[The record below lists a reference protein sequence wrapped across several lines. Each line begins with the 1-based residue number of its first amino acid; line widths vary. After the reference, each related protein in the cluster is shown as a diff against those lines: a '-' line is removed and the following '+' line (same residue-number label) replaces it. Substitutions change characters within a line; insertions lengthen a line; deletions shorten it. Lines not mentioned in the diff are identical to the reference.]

1 MSALS
6 LFDVFSY
13 ADLVLAAMLYMMP
26 SPIPEALSLFH
37 ISVLAWKG
45 LAGVWP
51 FFNLIPQFIGPV
63 FFPVAIVIDLVSASL
78 VMMGQP
84 PFLAAHKEI
93 IAGMVLL
100 KGVFSALTQL
110 AMTSG

>member
-1 MSALS
+1 LGALS

-26 SPIPEALSLFH
+26 PPVPEALSLFH

-51 FFNLIPQFIGPV
+51 LFNLIPRFIGPV
-63 FFPVAIVIDLVSASL
+63 FFPIAVVVDIVSASL
-78 VMMGQP
+78 VMLSQQP
-84 PFLAAHKEI
+84 FW
-93 IAGMVLL
+93 LL
-100 KGVFSALTQL
+100 TKKS
-110 AMTSG
+110 